1 MTNLNAKPC
10 NERITAQLKRLPWT
24 KGLSEAAIEDIANAG
39 EYVQLQA
46 DDIVHRANEKLTAVF
61 FVVSSRLLATVI
73 DLFGNQVLEKSL
85 TRGSVFGLFSIAQ
98 PDQVNTNLVATE
110 PTTGVRLGIEPLLE
124 LMSKHPDLQMNLYRL
139 AGDLVRQMAMVDRTK
154 SQPSAIGV
162 VHQSAA
168 SRPLT
173 PRLVRRLM
181 QIENTPCVVGDDPNW
196 QPVEGVPYRLL
207 FEKGQL
213 ISEQQRQSQLNEWA
227 NLGRVFIDLDANQ
240 ELDHFVRL
248 LSFADTIL
256 WCVGP
261 NDVGAAL
268 PILKVLLDKVPG

>member
-1 MTNLNAKPC
+1 MTNLSDKSG
-10 NERITAQLKRLPWT
+10 NERTIVQLKRLPWT
-24 KGLSEAAIEDIANAG
+24 KGLSEAAIEDIASAG
-39 EYVQLQA
+39 DYVQFQ
-46 DDIVHRANEKLTAVF
+46 DGDFVHRADETLTAVF
-61 FVVSSRLLATVI
+61 FVVSGRLLATVM
-73 DLFGNQVLEKSL
+73 DLFGNQVLEKTL

-98 PDQVNTNLVATE
+98 PDQANTNLVATE
-110 PTTGVRLGIEPLLE
+110 PTTGVRLGIGPLLE
-124 LMSKHPDLQMNLYRL
+124 LMGKHPDLQMNLYRL
-139 AGDLVRQMAMVDRTK
+139 AGDLVRQIVMVDRTK
-154 SQPSAIGV
+154 SQPSAVGI

-181 QIENTPCVVGDDPNW
+181 QIEETPCVAGDDPNW

-207 FEKGQL
+207 FENGQL

-227 NLGRVFIDLDANQ
+227 DLGRVFVDLDANQ
-240 ELDHFVRL
+240 ELDHLVQL

-261 NDVGAAL
+261 NDVVQHC
-268 PILKVLLDKVPG
+268 KS